1 MRLILFSIL
10 TLVANINIYAQ
21 GCCSGGAGSPI
32 AGGAASGVLQE
43 NQMEISLNYQFNQSD
58 QFYTGDVKS
67 APLFENLSS
76 DYLFFRTDYGVSKK
90 LTLSVATGYYLK
102 KSLIETHNVD
112 TTSASGLSDLIILPR
127 YSVYNKNADF
137 KRTEIALGIGI
148 KIPLGVPNDSSIS
161 IPKSSWAPGNP
172 VNDIYQMNPP
182 TVQTT
187 SGSNDFMFYSFF
199 YREYQK
205 RKLRLFVSTL
215 HIKKSFNSLGIK
227 FGDYTSVGFFASKT
241 FFRKWGVTTQIKAER
256 IGEIQAAENIDL
268 LGFYSIDPI
277 STGSKKWFFIP
288 QLSYSQNGITIFA
301 TSEIPLYQHLNGTQV
316 GSKQQFTVGINYRF
330 LTKEC
335 EPEFK
340 VEK

>member
-1 MRLILFSIL
+1 MRLILISIL
-10 TLVANINIYAQ
+10 TIFANGNIYAQ

-32 AGGAASGVLQE
+32 AGGAATGVLQE

-58 QFYTGDVKS
+58 QFYKGDVKS

-102 KSLIETHNVD
+102 KALIETNNVD

-127 YSVYNKNADF
+127 YSVYNKSANF

-148 KIPLGVPNDSSIS
+148 KIPLGAPNDSSIS
-161 IPKSSWAPGNP
+161 IPISSWNP
-172 VNDIYQMNPP
+172 NDIYQMNPP

-187 SGSNDFMFYSFF
+187 NGSNDFMFYSFF

-215 HIKKSFNSLGIK
+215 YIKKSFNSLGVK

-268 LGFYSIDPI
+268 NGFYFIDPI

-335 EPEFK
+335 EPEFEL
-340 VEK
+340 EK

>member
-1 MRLILFSIL
+1 MRLVLISLL
-10 TLVANINIYAQ
+10 TIVANSNIYAQ

-32 AGGAASGVLQE
+32 AGGAATGVLQE

-58 QFYTGDVKS
+58 QFYTGDGES
-67 APLFENLSS
+67 APLFENLIS

-127 YSVYNKNADF
+127 YSVYNKSANF

-148 KIPLGVPNDSSIS
+148 KIPLGAPNDSSIS
-161 IPKSSWAPGNP
+161 IPRSSWNP
-172 VNDIYQMNPP
+172 YDIYQMNPP

-205 RKLRLFVSTL
+205 RKLRFFINTL
-215 HIKKSFNSLGIK
+215 YIKKSFNSLGIK
-227 FGDYTSVGFFASKT
+227 FGDYTSVGFFASKKI
-241 FFRKWGVTTQIKAER
+241 FRKWGVTTQIKAER
-256 IGEIQAAENIDL
+256 IAEIQAAENIDL
-268 LGFYSIDPI
+268 LGFYFIEPI

-288 QLSYSQNGITIFA
+288 QVSYSQDGLTIFA
-301 TSEIPLYQHLNGTQV
+301 TSEIPLYQYLNGTQV
-316 GSKQQFTVGINYRF
+316 GSKQQFTLGVNYRF
-330 LTKEC
+330 LTKKC
-335 EPEFK
+335 ETEFEL
-340 VEK
+340 EK

>member
-1 MRLILFSIL
+1 MRLVLISLL
-10 TLVANINIYAQ
+10 TIVANSNIYAQ

-32 AGGAASGVLQE
+32 AGGAATGVLQE

-67 APLFENLSS
+67 APLFENLIS

-127 YSVYNKNADF
+127 YSVYNKSANF

-148 KIPLGVPNDSSIS
+148 KIPLGAPNDSSIS
-161 IPKSSWAPGNP
+161 IPRSSWNP
-172 VNDIYQMNPP
+172 YDIYQMNPP

-205 RKLRLFVSTL
+205 RKLRLFINTL
-215 HIKKSFNSLGIK
+215 YIKKSFNSLGIK
-227 FGDYTSVGFFASKT
+227 FGDYTSVGFSASKKI
-241 FFRKWGVTTQIKAER
+241 FRKWGVTTQIKAER
-256 IGEIQAAENIDL
+256 IAEIQAAENIDL
-268 LGFYSIDPI
+268 LGFYFIEPI

-288 QLSYSQNGITIFA
+288 QLSYSQDGLTIFA
-301 TSEIPLYQHLNGTQV
+301 TSEIPLYQYLNGTQV
-316 GSKQQFTVGINYRF
+316 GSKQQFTVGVNYRF
-330 LTKEC
+330 LTKKC
-335 EPEFK
+335 ETEFEL
-340 VEK
+340 EK